1 MESKKNWFFILA
13 FIEGGSVMAIELLGA
28 KMLAI
33 YYGNS
38 LYVWTSVLS
47 ITLAGLAAGYFIGG
61 FVSRKFP
68 KTHTL
73 YYVFSIAAF
82 GVVIMPVWADMI
94 MIVTSQPDKWNMG
107 YEAGAI
113 VSCLCFLFPP
123 MVCHGMVSP
132 ILIKLITKNVDKA
145 GRITGNV
152 YAVSTIGG
160 VLMTFFF
167 GFYVIPNIG
176 LKVGTFYIAG
186 ILATIPFIYFVRE
199 KISISIG
206 IIFISVI
213 FISIGMSP
221 KEQKRNSHVKIKHR
235 SDGLLGQII
244 VADDNKMDKRSL
256 LINNISQTFMH
267 RPTGRSQWKY
277 IHRIALYSSIKPA
290 GSKVLV
296 CGIGGGNLI
305 NELNNLGFEIDA
317 VDIDKRMSEIAKEY
331 FWMTDKA
338 NIYVDDARHYIRTCT
353 KKYDIVILDMSAG
366 ENQPSNVY
374 TIECFKEI
382 QNILNEDGIMFLHYQ
397 NVLEGENALAVKSI
411 GNTLSASGFHTKLID
426 TQPKRDKTSEL
437 MLFATINPTDLNSY
451 SFERR
456 DRFADPFNFP
466 KNGGV
471 FIEDFDF
478 SDGIVLTDDKP
489 IMDFLHRNTLE
500 STRGATINTLI
511 PILLKEKIEMF

>member
-1 MESKKNWFFILA
+1 
-13 FIEGGSVMAIELLGA
+13 MAIELLGA

-47 ITLAGLAAGYFIGG
+47 ITLAGLAAGYFSGG
-61 FVSRKFP
+61 FVSRKLP

-73 YYVFSIAAF
+73 FYIFLIAALW
-82 GVVIMPVWADMI
+82 VAIMPFWANYI
-94 MIVTSQPDKWNMG
+94 MIYNLDMG

-113 VSCLCFLFPP
+113 ASCLCFLFPP
-123 MVCHGMVSP
+123 MVCHGMISP
-132 ILIKLITKNVDKA
+132 ILIKLITENVDKV
-145 GRITGNV
+145 GKITGNV
-152 YAVSTIGG
+152 YAISTIGG
-160 VLMTFFF
+160 VLMTFFT
-167 GFYVIPNIG
+167 GFYFIPNIG

-186 ILATIPFIYFVRE
+186 ILVAIPFIYFIRE
-199 KISISIG
+199 KILISLG
-206 IIFISVI
+206 IIFLSVI
-213 FISIGMSP
+213 FISTEMSP
-221 KEQKRNSHVKIKHR
+221 RKQKRNSHVKIKHK
-235 SDGLLGQII
+235 SEGLLGQVL
-244 VADDNKMDKRSL
+244 VADDNKVDKRSL

-267 RPTGRSQWKY
+267 RSTGRSQWRY

-305 NELNNLGFEIDA
+305 NELTNLGFEIDA
-317 VDIDKRMSEIAKEY
+317 VDIDKRMSVIAKEY

-353 KKYDIVILDMSAG
+353 KKYDIVVLDMSAG

-374 TIECFKEI
+374 TVECFKEI
-382 QNILNEDGIMFLHYQ
+382 QNILNEDGMMFLHYQ

-411 GNTLSASGFHTKLID
+411 GSTLSASGFHTKLID
-426 TQPKRDKTSEL
+426 TQPNRDKTSEL
-437 MLFATINPTDLNSY
+437 MLFATIGPIDLNSY

-466 KNGGV
+466 KNGDV
-471 FIEDFDF
+471 FIEDYDF
-478 SDGIVLTDDKP
+478 SDGIVLTDDRP
-489 IMDFLHRNTLE
+489 IMDFLHHNTLE

>member
-47 ITLAGLAAGYFIGG
+47 ITLAGLATGYFAGG

-68 KTHTL
+68 KTHSL
-73 YYVFSIAAF
+73 FYVFLIAAF
-82 GVVIMPVWADMI
+82 WVVIMPFWANFI
-94 MIVTSQPDKWNMG
+94 MISTLNIG

-113 VSCLCFLFPP
+113 ISCLCFLFPP
-123 MVCHGMVSP
+123 MVCHGIILP

-145 GRITGNV
+145 GKITGNV
-152 YAVSTIGG
+152 YATSTIGG
-160 VLMTFFF
+160 VLMTFFV
-167 GFYVIPNIG
+167 GFYFIPNIG

-186 ILATIPFIYFVRE
+186 ILAAIPFIYFIRE
-199 KISISIG
+199 KKLMSIG
-206 IIFISVI
+206 IIFLSII
-213 FISIGMSP
+213 FISIGMLP
-221 KEQKRNSHVKIKHR
+221 KKQKRNSHVRILHK
-235 SDGLLGQII
+235 SDGLLGQIL

-267 RPTGRSQWKY
+267 RSTGRSQWRY

-305 NELNNLGFEIDA
+305 NELTNLGFDIDA

-353 KKYDIVILDMSAG
+353 KKYDIIILDLSTG
-366 ENQPSNVY
+366 ENQPSNIY
-374 TIECFKEI
+374 TLECFKEI
-382 QNILNEDGIMFLHYQ
+382 QNILNNDGMMFLHYQ
-397 NVLEGENALAVKSI
+397 NVLRGENALAVKSI
-411 GNTLSASGFHTKLID
+411 GRTLSASGFHTKLID
-426 TQPKRDKTSEL
+426 TQPKSDKTSEL
-437 MLFATINPTDLNSY
+437 MLFATIDPIDLNSY

-466 KNGGV
+466 KNGGI
-471 FIEDFDF
+471 FIENYDF
-478 SDGIVLTDDKP
+478 SDGIVLTDDRP
-489 IMDFLHRNTLE
+489 IMDFLHHNTLE